1 MGGGGA
7 DCRVAC
13 HLTPDPS
20 PPLGA
25 RGASAGWDRARGR
38 KRARRYEH
46 EHEQEHEQE
55 HEHEGRDCWGG
66 WLGVLIR
73 RVRGLHVSS
82 VAGFG
87 QPWQDKQSQHE

>member
-1 MGGGGA
+1 MWLVEGRWQGGLPPHPRPLSPVGGE
-7 DCRVAC
+7 
-13 HLTPDPS
+13 
-20 PPLGA
+20 
-25 RGASAGWDRARGR
+25 GASAGGTEHGDENERGG
-38 KRARRYEH
+38 YECEH
-46 EHEQEHEQE
+46 EHE

-73 RVRGLHVSS
+73 RVRGLRVSS